1 MSQVQKN
8 TIAQPLGA
16 QRTLN
21 GRAGQFV
28 TAAIGIAAGV
38 VATILL
44 LMSLNTAPAQQD
56 PASVERPTVNVPAD
70 AYQYPH

>member
-16 QRTLN
+16 QRKFN
-21 GRAGQFV
+21 GRAAQFV
-28 TAAIGIAAGV
+28 AAAIGIAAGV
-38 VATILL
+38 AATILL
-44 LMSLNTAPAQQD
+44 LMSLNAAPAVQD
-56 PASVERPTVNVPAD
+56 PAGGERLTVNVPAD